1 MSKQSSK
8 STDSEAL
15 GKIVSLLERIAGQ
28 LDRIEL
34 QLEDLRDDDKP
45 SLEIEEF
52 ELTHRPVPSTEPT
65 PQ

>member
-8 STDSEAL
+8 STDNEAL
-15 GKIVSLLERIAGQ
+15 SKIVSLLERITWQ

-34 QLEDLRDDDKP
+34 QLEDLGDDKP

-52 ELTHRPVPSTEPT
+52 ELTHHPVPSTEPT